1 MRKALF
7 LLAMTPLALFGQ
19 MSKVQNAEA
28 MSWDNGGINRADRS
42 EKKLTLVFTSDG
54 YIDGYETIKNTL
66 KKHGIKGAFFFT
78 GNFYRNEDCREVVKG
93 LKKDGHYL
101 GPHSDKH
108 LLWCP
113 WDKRD
118 SLLVDKV
125 QLYKDIMDNYAE
137 MARFGIKLKK
147 APFMIPPYEY
157 YNTQTAVWANELGVQ
172 LVNFSPGTSSNAD
185 YTTPDAKNYVSSQ
198 KIYDRILK
206 YESDHKD
213 GLNGFMLM
221 VHFGVSP
228 KRTDKLYDRLDELI
242 TELESRGYQFV
253 PITELIK
260 LKK

>member
-1 MRKALF
+1 
-7 LLAMTPLALFGQ
+7 MTPLALFGQ

-137 MARFGIKLKK
+137 MARFGIKLH
-147 APFMIPPYEY
+147 
-157 YNTQTAVWANELGVQ
+157 
-172 LVNFSPGTSSNAD
+172 S
-185 YTTPDAKNYVSSQ
+185 
-198 KIYDRILK
+198 
-206 YESDHKD
+206 
-213 GLNGFMLM
+213 
-221 VHFGVSP
+221 
-228 KRTDKLYDRLDELI
+228 
-242 TELESRGYQFV
+242 
-253 PITELIK
+253 
-260 LKK
+260 